1 MLFALRLHAHAL
13 GPGAAALR
21 RSHYT
26 RVASVQ
32 RAGAAPRSLA
42 AATATEHPARSSSL
56 SPVPTLARRVVPNV
70 CVRPRRRCAAAA
82 YPWHHQ
88 ERAERASMQRC
99 VMRLAARI
107 CSQHT
112 RYRDGARRQIQ
123 SRQTYGDCVN
133 DVAVNR
139 SAAAVWRLGGAAC
152 TLLLQRVRACSGVG
166 EWTLRAAVH
175 ERTCTTRW
183 CREVTTCGLV
193 CRRALALHSDLI
205 ACKRRRGTG
214 VHIVTARSAVHG
226 ARWAYWEPAATLVP
240 CIKRERPLALSGGA
254 ELALCVCGAAT
265 YQ

>member
-1 MLFALRLHAHAL
+1 MLDTNAIHCPLNNTDTARCALVSSRGAAGVGPAGCTARLLAGFPANMLFALRSQAHAL
-13 GPGAAALR
+13 GPGALR
-21 RSHYT
+21 RSHCT

-112 RYRDGARRQIQ
+112 RYRDGARRRIQ
-123 SRQTYGDCVN
+123 SRR
-133 DVAVNR
+133 APNR
-139 SAAAVWRLGGAAC
+139 MG
-152 TLLLQRVRACSGVG
+152 
-166 EWTLRAAVH
+166 
-175 ERTCTTRW
+175 
-183 CREVTTCGLV
+183 
-193 CRRALALHSDLI
+193 I
-205 ACKRRRGTG
+205 A
-214 VHIVTARSAVHG
+214 
-226 ARWAYWEPAATLVP
+226 
-240 CIKRERPLALSGGA
+240 
-254 ELALCVCGAAT
+254 
-265 YQ
+265 